1 MASKVFNVR
10 SQDQDDREMA
20 MITDNRAAGITLLVK
35 WRVT

>member
-10 SQDQDDREMA
+10 SQNQDDSEMA

-35 WRVT
+35 W